1 MTTSVHTDN
10 RTPLEIQ
17 GVRLRLVAITAELA
31 RLQVENRSAFF
42 QALGA
47 EREAA
52 WPPVMNDEPKLAEKL
67 EILNRAPEEAGW
79 RGWVFLMG
87 WTPDGLDRAVG
98 VGGFHGPPNADGV
111 VEIGYAMQPSFREQG
126 LATEA
131 VEGLVNWAFSHD
143 QVRKVCARTLPHLTA
158 SIRVLE
164 KTGFTFIGEEQ
175 DESGDAV
182 RLYERNRD

>member
-1 MTTSVHTDN
+1 MTASAQMDQQ
-10 RTPLEIQ
+10 TPLQIR
-17 GVRLRLVAITAELA
+17 GARLRLVAITAELA
-31 RLQVENRSAFF
+31 RLQVEDRPAFF
-42 QALGA
+42 AALGA

-52 WPPVMNDEPKLAEKL
+52 WPPVTTDEPKLSEKL

-98 VGGFHGPPNADGV
+98 VGGFHGPPDADGV

-131 VEGLVNWAFSHD
+131 VEGLVGWAFSHD
-143 QVRKVCARTLPHLTA
+143 EVSKVCARTLPHLTA

-164 KTGFTFIGEEQ
+164 KTGFTFITEDE
-175 DESGDAV
+175 DESGETI
-182 RLYERNRD
+182 RLYERTRD

>member
-1 MTTSVHTDN
+1 MTASVQADDRST
-10 RTPLEIQ
+10 LEIQ
-17 GVRLRLVAITAELA
+17 GLRLRLVAITAELA
-31 RLQVENRSAFF
+31 RLQVENRPAFF

-52 WPPVMNDEPKLAEKL
+52 WPPVADDEPKLAEKL

-98 VGGFHGPPNADGV
+98 VGGFHGPPDQDGV

-131 VEGLVNWAFSHD
+131 VEGLVDWAFSHEA
-143 QVRKVCARTLPHLTA
+143 VTKVCARTLPHLTA

-164 KTGFTFIGEEQ
+164 KTGFTFITEET
-175 DESGDAV
+175 DESGETV
-182 RLYERNRD
+182 RLFERKRA

>member
-1 MTTSVHTDN
+1 MTTSAQADGK
-10 RTPLEIQ
+10 TPLEIK
-17 GVRLRLVAITAELA
+17 GVRLRLVAISAELA
-31 RLQVENRSAFF
+31 RLQVKDRPAFF
-42 QALGA
+42 KALGA
-47 EREAA
+47 ERESA

-98 VGGFHGPPNADGV
+98 VGGFHGPPSEDGV

-131 VEGLVNWAFSHD
+131 VEGLLGWAFSHD
-143 QVRKVCARTLPHLTA
+143 DVRTVCARTLPHLTA

-164 KTGFTFIGEEQ
+164 KTGFRFVREET
-175 DESGDAV
+175 DESGETI
-182 RLYERNRD
+182 RLYERTRA